1 MIAGILGPGL
11 TPGRT
16 LRLREDNFE
25 MEISQVDAS
34 AVPSSGY
41 AIDFMQNNVDEA
53 ILPASFFSSRG
64 DSALL
69 SSSLISQMAVF
80 RGRNKTVYF
89 ASKIFSI
96 SVIGE
101 GSTILSDPVTVTFRT
116 TTNVRT
122 YYIFYKDGIN
132 SFEQSQPL
140 G

>member
-16 LRLREDNFE
+16 LGLREDNFE

-64 DSALL
+64 DSVL

-122 YYIFYKDGIN
+122 YYIFYKDGMN
-132 SFEQSQPL
+132 SFERSQPL

>member
-41 AIDFMQNNVDEA
+41 AIDFMQNIVDEA

-96 SVIGE
+96 SVIGK

-122 YYIFYKDGIN
+122 YYFIKMA
-132 SFEQSQPL
+132 
-140 G
+140 